1 MYLTPIAPTDFS
13 GNIKDEM
20 LIKAESI
27 CIESAKLIGN
37 YSPFVI
43 DEIKEL
49 LRIINSYYSNKIESE
64 GTHPINI
71 EKAMKK
77 EYSKES
83 SERSKQN
90 LSLAYMESQIY
101 LEKEFTKNQ
110 NPFSKDFVKLA
121 HEIFYTQ
128 NGMEQFLEIKDK
140 DSIIKMIP
148 GSFRDRDVEVGKHI
162 AIEYEK
168 LDSAYLEYENLYT
181 RDTRFGTKAKKL
193 IYILASHHRLTWL
206 HPFLDGNGRTARL
219 VMDSLFHHI
228 GIEGYGIWNISRG
241 LARQNSDYKT
251 FLSMADTPRMGDR
264 DGRGE
269 LSNAQLEQFV
279 NFMLDTCL
287 DQVLYMKEQ
296 LQLPTLEKRIE
307 NFIFNASKK
316 MYTIEPLPKHSDTLL
331 KALLVKG
338 EVKRAEVQEIIGT
351 KDRVASSL
359 IKELIGREYIKSDTP
374 RGNIRIKFNTYF
386 AMKIFPE
393 LIPEV

>member
-1 MYLTPIAPTDFS
+1 MYLTPIAPTDS
-13 GNIKDEM
+13 LGNIKDEI

-49 LRIINSYYSNKIESE
+49 LRIINSYYSNRIESE

-77 EYSKES
+77 NYSEDS
-83 SERSKQN
+83 SEKSKQD
-90 LSLAYMESQIY
+90 LSLAYMECQIY
-101 LEKEFTKNQ
+101 LENELAKNP
-110 NPFSKDFVKLA
+110 NPFSEDFVKLA
-121 HEIFYTQ
+121 HKIFYTQ
-128 NGMEQFLEIKDK
+128 NGMEQFLKIKDK

-162 AIEYEK
+162 AIEHEK
-168 LDSAYLEYENLYT
+168 LQSAYLEYENLYT

-193 IYILASHHRLTWL
+193 IYVLASHHRLTWL

-228 GIEGYGIWNISRG
+228 KIEGYGIWNISRG
-241 LARQNSDYKT
+241 LARQNSEYKT
-251 FLSMADTPRMGDR
+251 LLCLADTPKMGDR

-287 DQVLYMKEQ
+287 DQILYMKEQ

-316 MYTIEPLPKHSDTLL
+316 MYNIEPLPKHSEKLL

-351 KDRVASSL
+351 KDRVASAL
-359 IKELIGREYIKSDTP
+359 IKELIEREYIKSDTP